1 MSSDPAVR
9 VVQLSD
15 THLSAAL
22 GVPAQW
28 PATRDWINADPPDLV
43 VHTGDIVLAD
53 PDDRDD
59 REFAMALMAEIEAP
73 FVAVPG
79 NHDVGFFDESEHFE
93 RRIATFCE
101 AWGADRFSIDLARW
115 RVVGANTYRF
125 GDEQH
130 DRWLASAVE
139 SDRPTLLFTHQPLA
153 GEPADGWE
161 LPVASRAA
169 AERAIA
175 PGDVRIVATGH
186 RHRHWASGRAVWC
199 PSLTILGSDPWDPV
213 PGSGWRLDG
222 SDGRHGI
229 IEHRLGPDGTHD
241 HAVIRPWV

>member
-153 GEPADGWE
+153 GEPTLETRGG
-161 LPVASRAA
+161 S
-169 AERAIA
+169 
-175 PGDVRIVATGH
+175 
-186 RHRHWASGRAVWC
+186 AV
-199 PSLTILGSDPWDPV
+199 G
-213 PGSGWRLDG
+213 
-222 SDGRHGI
+222 
-229 IEHRLGPDGTHD
+229 
-241 HAVIRPWV
+241 

>member
-1 MSSDPAVR
+1 
-9 VVQLSD
+9 VQLSD

-43 VHTGDIVLAD
+43 VHTGDIVLVD
-53 PDDRDD
+53 PDDGDD
-59 REFAMALMAEIEAP
+59 RKFAMALMAEIEAP
-73 FVAVPG
+73 FVALPG
-79 NHDVGFFDESEHFE
+79 NHDVGFFDEPEHFD
-93 RRIATFCE
+93 RRIATFCD
-101 AWGADRFSIDLARW
+101 AWGADRFSIDLGRW
-115 RVVGANTYRF
+115 RVVGANAYRF
-125 GDEQH
+125 GNEQH

-153 GEPADGWE
+153 GEPDDGWE

-175 PGDVRIVATGH
+175 QGDVRSVATGH

-241 HAVIRPWV
+241 HTVIRAWV